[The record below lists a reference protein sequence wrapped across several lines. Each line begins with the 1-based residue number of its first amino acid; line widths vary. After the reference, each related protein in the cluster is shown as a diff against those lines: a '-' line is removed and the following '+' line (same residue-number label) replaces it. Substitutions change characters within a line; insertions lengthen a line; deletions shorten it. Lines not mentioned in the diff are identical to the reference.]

1 MSSVTFLFV
10 FVTIL
15 TIVFLLLNFIL
26 APHNPKNCIGKS
38 INWGKLPNS
47 GEPLKLLVLSHIW
60 KCMSGWINYSGI
72 VTSQKMSENKM
83 GNRGSK
89 SVIHDTKQSCIIV
102 KEQRVDGSC
111 NAGKSA
117 LLKCTLVDFKR
128 SYQIKIPSNPIIL
141 TRNFSTLVGE
151 LASLEQSS
159 LPPKLDPSYVT
170 GFTDGEGSFILTI
183 IKDNKYKLG
192 WRVACRF
199 VISLHKKDLVLLNSL
214 KNFFNTGSVF
224 LMGKGAAQYR
234 VESLTGLS
242 IIINHFDRYPLNTK
256 KQADYMLFKLAYN
269 LIINKSH
276 LTEKGLS
283 ELVSLKAVMNNGLK
297 DELKIAYP
305 NITPVLRPEIPLS
318 LNIDPLWL
326 AGFTDAEGCFSV
338 VVFKSKTSKIG
349 EAVKLSFII
358 TQSVRDEFLIKSLIE
373 YLGCGYTS
381 LDGRGAIDFKVS
393 DFSSLKNII
402 IPFYDKYYIH
412 GNKSLDFKDFSRVV
426 TLMENKKHL
435 TKQGLDEIKKIRNAM
450 NTNR

>member
-1 MSSVTFLFV
+1 
-10 FVTIL
+10 
-15 TIVFLLLNFIL
+15 
-26 APHNPKNCIGKS
+26 
-38 INWGKLPNS
+38 
-47 GEPLKLLVLSHIW
+47 
-60 KCMSGWINYSGI
+60 
-72 VTSQKMSENKM
+72 
-83 GNRGSK
+83 
-89 SVIHDTKQSCIIV
+89 
-102 KEQRVDGSC
+102 QRVDGSC

-170 GFTDGEGSFILTI
+170 GFTDGE
-183 IKDNKYKLG
+183 
-192 WRVACRF
+192 
-199 VISLHKKDLVLLNSL
+199 VLLNSL

-318 LNIDPLWL
+318 LNIDPL
-326 AGFTDAEGCFSV
+326 
-338 VVFKSKTSKIG
+338 
-349 EAVKLSFII
+349 
-358 TQSVRDEFLIKSLIE
+358 
-373 YLGCGYTS
+373 
-381 LDGRGAIDFKVS
+381 
-393 DFSSLKNII
+393 
-402 IPFYDKYYIH
+402 
-412 GNKSLDFKDFSRVV
+412 
-426 TLMENKKHL
+426 
-435 TKQGLDEIKKIRNAM
+435 
-450 NTNR
+450 

>member
-1 MSSVTFLFV
+1 M
-10 FVTIL
+10 
-15 TIVFLLLNFIL
+15 
-26 APHNPKNCIGKS
+26 
-38 INWGKLPNS
+38 
-47 GEPLKLLVLSHIW
+47 
-60 KCMSGWINYSGI
+60 YY
-72 VTSQKMSENKM
+72 
-83 GNRGSK
+83 
-89 SVIHDTKQSCIIV
+89 V

-159 LPPKLDPSYVT
+159 LPPKLDPSY
-170 GFTDGEGSFILTI
+170 
-183 IKDNKYKLG
+183 
-192 WRVACRF
+192 
-199 VISLHKKDLVLLNSL
+199 L

-318 LNIDPLWL
+318 LNIDPL
-326 AGFTDAEGCFSV
+326 
-338 VVFKSKTSKIG
+338 
-349 EAVKLSFII
+349 
-358 TQSVRDEFLIKSLIE
+358 
-373 YLGCGYTS
+373 
-381 LDGRGAIDFKVS
+381 
-393 DFSSLKNII
+393 
-402 IPFYDKYYIH
+402 
-412 GNKSLDFKDFSRVV
+412 
-426 TLMENKKHL
+426 
-435 TKQGLDEIKKIRNAM
+435 
-450 NTNR
+450 

>member
-1 MSSVTFLFV
+1 
-10 FVTIL
+10 
-15 TIVFLLLNFIL
+15 
-26 APHNPKNCIGKS
+26 
-38 INWGKLPNS
+38 
-47 GEPLKLLVLSHIW
+47 
-60 KCMSGWINYSGI
+60 
-72 VTSQKMSENKM
+72 
-83 GNRGSK
+83 
-89 SVIHDTKQSCIIV
+89 
-102 KEQRVDGSC
+102 
-111 NAGKSA
+111 
-117 LLKCTLVDFKR
+117 
-128 SYQIKIPSNPIIL
+128 
-141 TRNFSTLVGE
+141 
-151 LASLEQSS
+151 
-159 LPPKLDPSYVT
+159 
-170 GFTDGEGSFILTI
+170 
-183 IKDNKYKLG
+183 
-192 WRVACRF
+192 
-199 VISLHKKDLVLLNSL
+199 
-214 KNFFNTGSVF
+214 
-224 LMGKGAAQYR
+224 MGKGAAQYR